1 VATPVRT
8 SLVALGLSLAIFLL
22 YFAAYPIRHLQLPM
36 GFDPPYYVW
45 RAQYLASQ
53 GIGSGATAARP
64 GHTILSVILSSLT
77 GRSQLELAVVLTLL
91 MVSLLALAVGAF
103 CRSALGFDRRGW
115 MIAVVTTGV
124 VLGPTHLVGENLAT
138 ILFLVLIVGALV
150 PLADRVGGGR
160 GFCAAAAM
168 AVTSGLAHWD
178 FLAVFAVVLAAVFAL
193 TLPGALRQVRAG
205 VPALDT
211 EAGILAAFAA
221 AIAAAMSA
229 LIFVVLRAPLRTTD
243 IPRDPQ
249 LYLSK
254 FRTDLTRLY
263 VAAPVGLVAGPAIR
277 AFDHASTRTRGPG
290 EAVRFGFSV
299 RMLEA
304 WSLVMAAGVVYSLFG
319 LHLPP
324 ARFLALLV
332 ALPGAAGVA
341 ALLSWVA
348 RRSSA
353 RSVAIL
359 VLALLALTIPGALRW
374 YQYPVLMQASQL
386 QEARTADGYVR
397 SLPPNQAVVFLV
409 GYEGY
414 PPVYESV
421 VKERTIRIGLSP
433 DRATDAHVFVGSP
446 ADLLAGRRTPPPDA
460 RTDRVTLLYWND
472 VEALLPSNPPI
483 LILQSMAPDEFVQA
497 QSLGATVIGQG
508 VELLRG
514 PRPPNPLP
522 VASVRASVPNW
533 FAGPAWAAA
542 MLILLAVAGA
552 GWTCVFLRPGSPVET
567 RVSLAPVVGAG
578 VLILGGIG
586 AAELRIPLGGAG
598 GVGTFVV
605 VAGAGFALAAMDAR
619 RRRLASGPESEPAAD
634 LATRSA

>member
-1 VATPVRT
+1 MATAART
-8 SLVALGLSLAIFLL
+8 SLVALGLSVAVFLF
-22 YFAAYPIRHLQLPM
+22 YFAAYPMRHLKLPI

-64 GHTILSVILSSLT
+64 GHTILSVILGSLT

-91 MVSLLALAVGAF
+91 MVPLLALAVGAF
-103 CRSALGFDRRGW
+103 CRSGLGFDRRGW
-115 MIAVVTTGV
+115 MVAVVATGV

-138 ILFLVLIVGALV
+138 LLFMVLIVGALV

-160 GFCAAAAM
+160 GFWAAVAM

-178 FLAVFAVVLAAVFAL
+178 FLAVFAVVLAAAFAL
-193 TLPGALRQVRAG
+193 SLPASLRRVRAG

-211 EAGILAAFAA
+211 ESGILAAFAA

-243 IPRDPQ
+243 IPRDPP

-254 FRTDLTRLY
+254 FRTDLSRLY
-263 VAAPVGLVAGPAIR
+263 VAAPAGLVAGPAVR
-277 AFDHASTRTRGPG
+277 AFDHVSARTRGAG

-304 WSLVMAAGVVYSLFG
+304 WSLVMAAGIVYSLFG

-324 ARFLALLV
+324 ARFLAMLV

-341 ALLSWVA
+341 AMLSWVA
-348 RRSSA
+348 RRWSA
-353 RSVAIL
+353 RSVAIV
-359 VLALLALTIPGALRW
+359 VLALLALAVPGAFRW
-374 YQYPVLMQASQL
+374 YQYPVLMQAAQL

-397 SLPPNQAVVFLV
+397 GLPPGQPVVFLV

-414 PPVYESV
+414 PQVYESV

-446 ADLLAGRRTPPPDA
+446 ADLLAGRRTPPPDP

-472 VEALLPSNPPI
+472 VQPLLKSNPPI
-483 LILQSMAPDEFVQA
+483 LILRSMAPDEFVQA
-497 QSLGATVIGQG
+497 QSLGAMVIGQG

-514 PRPPNPLP
+514 PPPASPLP
-522 VASVRASVPNW
+522 VASVPPSVPSW
-533 FAGPAWAAA
+533 FAGPTWAAV
-542 MLILLAVAGA
+542 MLGLLAVAGV
-552 GWTCVFLRPGSPVET
+552 GWTRVFLRPDSPVEVQ
-567 RVSLAPVVGAG
+567 VSLAPVVGAG
-578 VLILGGIG
+578 MLILGGVG
-586 AAELRIPLGGAG
+586 AAELGIPLGRAG
-598 GVGTFVV
+598 GVATFVV
-605 VAGAGFALAAMDAR
+605 VAVAGLALAAMGAR
-619 RRRLASGPESEPAAD
+619 RRPTSEPVSEPVAD
-634 LATRSA
+634 LATRNA